1 MSLARP
7 VPAGLSFNNNNKR
20 KHTSTGDDVST
31 TGKASG
37 CPNTVQASSF
47 AAQHTDPLDRLIQ
60 GLVDKG
66 TAVPPPT
73 ALAHMRNICLTA
85 VSDYKLAHA
94 TLEKAATV
102 HYKYAAASSTGTF
115 VSSVLSHMKLPPHQ
129 TLQGV
134 PDIMG
139 DEREVATS
147 VGQNNAKAFGNC
159 PKTYCEIF
167 GLPLKGTGRALF
179 IRKAFA
185 RLHGIAPFG
194 IAIIFAGFPSLWPY
208 RRGEIILFGT
218 GMAAMY
224 RIPCASRPARCASLR
239 ALPAAPARPP
249 AAPACPPAAPA
260 CPLAAAAPPDHP
272 AHRFPP
278 AARRALPTAAARPL
292 LPPARPPACLLLLL
306 RPPTLHPLA
315 ACAGTDTASIPPPLP
330 LSPLPRPSCP
340 PRSLCAP
347 APPQLA
353 ALPPL
358 PQLPP
363 QLPALLPTALAAR
376 TGAAAASSAST
387 PAPAIPRSLP
397 PQLPALPPSMPA
409 ACFDVAAGIRARS
422 LRVSS
427 PPFHPRSRCSYQPAL
442 AACLEA

>member
-20 KHTSTGDDVST
+20 KRTSTGDDVST

-134 PDIMG
+134 PDVMG

-147 VGQNNAKAFGNC
+147 DPV
-159 PKTYCEIF
+159 TRI
-167 GLPLKGTGRALF
+167 LP
-179 IRKAFA
+179 A
-185 RLHGIAPFG
+185 RPLAACCCSARP
-194 IAIIFAGFPSLWPY
+194 PCTSLP
-208 RRGEIILFGT
+208 
-218 GMAAMY
+218 AS
-224 RIPCASRPARCASLR
+224 CASRSARCASLR

-292 LPPARPPACLLLLL
+292 LPPARPLLPPACLLLLL

-330 LSPLPRPSCP
+330 LSPLPP
-340 PRSLCAP
+340 PFLPTALAVRAGAAAAGSAST
-347 APPQLA
+347 PP
-353 ALPPL
+353 P
-358 PQLPP
+358 LPP

-397 PQLPALPPSMPA
+397 PQLPALPPSVPA

-422 LRVSS
+422 LRVLS